1 MGGAIRP
8 EIMLHPSLILPLDET
23 LLTVSQEEVQFLHRA
38 ITPDDDELLQR
49 IVEVQKA
56 AYEKYPYPCIRAF
69 HFVNLMMSANAI
81 YPEIIEAGKSRGT
94 IFLDLGCFMGT
105 DVRKLV
111 MDGYPAQNVLGAD
124 LRQAFID
131 LGYQLYQD
139 TTANPIRF
147 FTSDIFTVHPHPSPP
162 GLAQNTE
169 INTKCEEISQIA
181 NLEQLRGRID
191 HFYLGALFHLFDEE
205 TQYALA
211 LRVASLLK
219 RQSGSVI
226 FGRHQGL
233 RSAGLLDDIMKK
245 ERYGHSPSSWMLL
258 WQQVFTEIES
268 KEFAESK
275 VLVEASFGGEIETR
289 AIPSAEPSL
298 LLFWSVRI
306 L

>member
-1 MGGAIRP
+1 M
-8 EIMLHPSLILPLDET
+8 
-23 LLTVSQEEVQFLHRA
+23 VV
-38 ITPDDDELLQR
+38 
-49 IVEVQKA
+49 
-56 AYEKYPYPCIRAF
+56 
-69 HFVNLMMSANAI
+69 
-81 YPEIIEAGKSRGT
+81 
-94 IFLDLGCFMGT
+94 GT

-245 ERYGHSPSSWMLL
+245 FVIVCLHDPFYAML
-258 WQQVFTEIES
+258 I
-268 KEFAESK
+268 
-275 VLVEASFGGEIETR
+275 SFMNR
-289 AIPSAEPSL
+289 
-298 LLFWSVRI
+298 R
-306 L
+306 